1 MSDTR
6 PAGAPTSQL
15 SLFGPEV
22 PAVPEVD
29 APGPPSEAE
38 SGNLEAGSAK
48 REAPIDPDARAR
60 DFAIDPRNNVVL
72 EASAGTGKTSVLV
85 WRYVN
90 LLKAGVEPGNILAI
104 TFTRKAAAEMRE
116 RIIRELKAAAS
127 RSEFDKA
134 RWTEVRD
141 RLADISIS
149 TIDAFC
155 LSLLREFPLEADLDP
170 GFEMADETEVPR
182 LVEASLD
189 RSLRI
194 FAGLAK
200 TEPDVAVVLAQ
211 LGISRTREGLA
222 ALLERRLV
230 AWDALNRFLA
240 RGPSDL
246 TAEVVCRRAATSL
259 QDALRAVPGGLER
272 FLADGPVAHP
282 RYQLLVRDLRR
293 LFGTEQD
300 DAGAGDAQIRA
311 LVDRVAA
318 HFLTADGSPRK
329 AGAIHPYNTERDYPS
344 TEASKRHRQ
353 AVAQIAPHIENV
365 VFAFSRDLNVVL
377 ARGIKR
383 MFAIALTQY
392 RQALEERSV
401 LDFSDVLQRA
411 LDLLRQMDEFS
422 QSRFRLESRYHHV
435 LVDEFQDTSRAQWE
449 LVSLLIQSWGEGL
462 GLATR
467 PSIFIVG
474 DRKQSIYRF
483 RDADVAVLREA
494 GRYIEALRPAGNP
507 HRSISRSFRAL
518 PELLEFINE
527 LFSEMSQSGARPDD
541 FTYTGLDRFP
551 ASDASAGLQAGQA
564 DEAGLKASPTSGD
577 RNRLRGPVLG
587 MAVAEDPVGCAAA
600 VAAEIE
606 RILREET
613 VRDRKTGVPRQ
624 ARPGDVAILF
634 RSRTSHREFE
644 HELEVR
650 GIPTYVYK
658 GLGFFDADEIK
669 DLSALMRYLAD
680 PGSNLRAA
688 AFLRSR
694 FIRISDRGLAR
705 LGPRLAAAITDPQPP
720 AETMSLDEEDRGV
733 LEYIRARVSDWLDQ
747 VDRVPPADLIEQ
759 LLPATAYAYELRG
772 PRRQQAWENLKK
784 MRGLVRR
791 IQNRGYATL
800 ARIADHIDSLTAG
813 DESNAVIEALD
824 AVNLMT
830 VHASKGLEFPIVFVV
845 NLARGAS
852 GPPRPVRVIVDGEGG
867 EPSVSV
873 GPFVSET
880 DDTERDREKQET
892 RRLMYVALTR
902 ARDRLYLSSVLK
914 DGVLQPGRGSLAEV
928 LPDSLKQLF
937 GRAATAFDEFAVLGW
952 AGQSGRPFEWR
963 ICRVPETIVSAGRPE
978 PQVPEARPGDTF
990 GPVRARRES
999 STLRQAQGRPE
1010 QSRGTSAAPQRVGV
1024 EPHEQVIDDAD
1035 VDAAPMRVSVTEWLT
1050 QTPDV
1055 ELHTPAAKLD
1065 GAADIRDITAGTL
1078 VHRLFQFGT
1087 VPGGRPEDEE
1097 AAYALGLLK
1106 PEERAA
1112 LEDVEATVAAA
1123 VSAWRAMRTREDVSA
1138 LLGSG
1143 SRFHEVP
1150 FSLLVETASA
1160 PHGAGNG
1167 PMILR
1172 GTIDCLIRPG
1182 DGSVVVLEFKSGAPR
1197 AFHQRQ
1203 LDLYV
1208 EAARALFPG
1217 TSVKGRLIYPDYL
1230 DNPRPDARLVPQA

>member
-1 MSDTR
+1 MSDAR
-6 PAGAPTSQL
+6 PAGASASQL
-15 SLFGPEV
+15 SLFGPDV
-22 PAVPEVD
+22 AAVQPQADAAAPLPPE
-29 APGPPSEAE
+29 PPDDPV
-38 SGNLEAGSAK
+38 SA
-48 REAPIDPDARAR
+48 APIDPDAGAR
-60 DFAIDPRNNVVL
+60 DFAVDPRNNVVL

-116 RIIRELKAAAS
+116 RIIRELKEAAA

-200 TEPDVAVVLAQ
+200 QEPDVAVVLAQ

-222 ALLERRLV
+222 SLLERRLV

-246 TAEVVCRRAATSL
+246 TAEVVCRRTATSL
-259 QDALRAVPGGLER
+259 LDALRAVPGGLAG

-282 RYQLLVRDLRR
+282 RYQLLLRDLQR
-293 LFGTEQD
+293 LSSSEPD
-300 DAGAGDAQIRA
+300 DARAGDAQIRA

-318 HFLTADGSPRK
+318 HFLTAEGNARK
-329 AGAIHPYNTERDYPS
+329 IGGIPPYKTERDYPS
-344 TEASKRHRQ
+344 PEASKRHRT

-527 LFSEMSQSGARPDD
+527 LFSEMSQSGARSDD
-541 FTYTGLDRFP
+541 FTYTESDRFP
-551 ASDASAGLQAGQA
+551 AVPD
-564 DEAGLKASPTSGD
+564 AGLKASPTGGSAGLQAGLPTD
-577 RNRLRGPVLG
+577 RVRGPVLG
-587 MAVAEDPVGCAAA
+587 LAVAEDPVACAAA

-694 FIRISDRGLAR
+694 FIRISDRGLAL
-705 LGPRLAAAITDPQPP
+705 LGSRLAAAITDPLLPD
-720 AETMSLDEEDRGV
+720 AATSLDDEDRRV
-733 LEYIRARVSDWLDQ
+733 LEYIRGRVGEWLAQ

-772 PRRQQAWENLKK
+772 PRRHQAWENLKK

-880 DDTERDREKQET
+880 DEAERDREKQET

-902 ARDRLYLSSVLK
+902 ARDRLYLSSALK

-963 ICRVPETIVSAGRPE
+963 ICRVPETVAPAERSAL
-978 PQVPEARPGDTF
+978 QVPETPPGDTHF
-990 GPVRARRES
+990 RPVIDGTGPV
-999 STLRQAQGRPE
+999 
-1010 QSRGTSAAPQRVGV
+1010 
-1024 EPHEQVIDDAD
+1024 
-1035 VDAAPMRVSVTEWLT
+1035 RVSVTEWLT
-1050 QTPDV
+1050 HSQDVPGSDPGTVRYGGQTPDV
-1055 ELHTPAAKLD
+1055 ELHTSAAKLD
-1065 GAADIRDITAGTL
+1065 RAAGIRDLTAGTL
-1078 VHRLFQFGT
+1078 VHRLFQFGI
-1087 VPGGRPEDEE
+1087 VPRSGLDDDE
-1097 AAYALGLLK
+1097 AAHALRLLK

-1123 VSAWRAMRTREDVSA
+1123 VAAWRSMRTREDVSA
-1138 LLGSG
+1138 LLASG

-1150 FSLLVETASA
+1150 FSLLVEPGSA
-1160 PHGAGNG
+1160 PHGAENG
-1167 PMILR
+1167 PMVLR
-1172 GTIDCLIRPG
+1172 GAIDCLVRRE
-1182 DGSVVVLEFKSGAPR
+1182 DGSVVVIEFKSGTPQ

-1208 EAARALFPG
+1208 EAARALFAG
-1217 TSVKGRLIYPDYL
+1217 ARVDGRLIYPD
-1230 DNPRPDARLVPQA
+1230 NPRPDA